1 MEFVKKNGK
10 GILFCLM
17 IAVPCQL
24 LGKQFPIVGGAVF
37 AILAGML
44 ITLFVKDKT
53 NLQSGITFVSK
64 KILQWAVI
72 LLGFGLN
79 LSVVLQTG
87 KQSLPIIVMTITTSL
102 VIAFVLCKVLR
113 IPGKISTLIG
123 VGSSICGGSAIAA
136 IQMLKEKGVKNITL
150 MCIIAAPEGVKAM
163 EEAHSDVNMYIGA
176 LDEKLN
182 EHKYIVPGLGDAGDR
197 IFGTK

>member
-1 MEFVKKNGK
+1 MEFAKKNGK

-64 KILQWAVI
+64 K
-72 LLGFGLN
+72 N
-79 LSVVLQTG
+79 
-87 KQSLPIIVMTITTSL
+87 
-102 VIAFVLCKVLR
+102 IA
-113 IPGKISTLIG
+113 
-123 VGSSICGGSAIAA
+123 VGSDPAWLWTQSVCCAA
-136 IQMLKEKGVKNITL
+136 DG
-150 MCIIAAPEGVKAM
+150 
-163 EEAHSDVNMYIGA
+163 
-176 LDEKLN
+176 
-182 EHKYIVPGLGDAGDR
+182 
-197 IFGTK
+197 

>member
-123 VGSSICGGSAIAA
+123 VGSSICVVLQLQQLLRLLM
-136 IQMLKEKGVKNITL
+136 QMMRRLRRRFPLSFSL
-150 MCIIAAPEGVKAM
+150 MSLP
-163 EEAHSDVNMYIGA
+163 H
-176 LDEKLN
+176 
-182 EHKYIVPGLGDAGDR
+182 
-197 IFGTK
+197 